1 MSLTVKIVLAFVVMA
16 LIAVGSS
23 VSGWH
28 SSAQLA
34 DSIDETNEFFMPLE
48 KQVGALSMHLER
60 VRAQERTLLSPGMTF
75 GMRQIQRGRYDESNR
90 LIQVAMSGVDT
101 VFKDAG
107 SKGYVTPEI
116 ESTWNNAKDK
126 LQAWEDIGREQMDI
140 INKWE
145 KTFVTSPDALV
156 ADLQGFRGD
165 HYALAAR
172 LGGMLAEGKVSGPE
186 VSDSDTACAFGQW
199 RSRFDLS
206 ALVFQQ
212 SRDPSKPIVMED
224 GSPGIEYVKN
234 QNITMEMT
242 AISATHASFHQ
253 AAHEVYNLIAAGDLD
268 EAGRRYTAM
277 IEDANQVISRFNALS
292 GEAKTASDLAIAG
305 RDMNLGVMRDTQLAA
320 FDSLAVVME
329 NSRRASSAQSQ
340 AAIETSASS
349 VRMAQILFV
358 SALIFGIG
366 LAAFL
371 ILTIQRSLIR
381 PLSAIITGLNAEAD
395 DMANSSMELANASG
409 ILSEGATEQAASLEE
424 TSSALE
430 QMASMTR
437 QNADNT
443 ARTSKTTSHTVDLI
457 SQGAKAVNN
466 MSQAMNEIRDSAD
479 KIGRIIKD
487 IEEIAFQTNLLAL
500 NAAVEAARAGE
511 AGKGFAV
518 VADEVRNLAQR
529 SAQAAR
535 DTAVLIES
543 TVERV
548 HNGSA
553 IANELDSSFK
563 EIETGSGEVGKLI
576 GDINSATNE
585 QALGV
590 DQVNTAVAQM
600 DKVTQQNA
608 ANAEK
613 IASSSVQVNEQAGN
627 VRSYIDRLAAVLG
640 LRTTSMPHQAASVKS
655 PRRRAP
661 AVHAKAPQK
670 RLAAPGKSPTM
681 VMKPNNVTSFEGD
694 WNGDDF

>member
-23 VSGWH
+23 VSGWR
-28 SSAQLA
+28 SASQLA
-34 DSIDETNEFFMPLE
+34 DAIGETSEFFMPLE
-48 KQVGALSMHLER
+48 KQIGGLGMHLER

-75 GMRQIQRGRYDESNR
+75 GMRQIQRGRYSESNR
-90 LIQVAMSGVDT
+90 HIQAAMSGVDT
-101 VFKDAG
+101 LFKDAG
-107 SKGYVTPEI
+107 SKGYATLEI
-116 ESTWNNAKDK
+116 ENTWNNAKDK
-126 LQAWEDIGREQMDI
+126 LQAWEAMGREQMDI
-140 INKWE
+140 VDKWE

-172 LGGMLAEGKVSGPE
+172 LGGMLAAGKVSGPE
-186 VSDSDTACAFGQW
+186 ISDSDTACAFGKW
-199 RSRFDLS
+199 RTRFDLS
-206 ALVFQQ
+206 ARLFQQ
-212 SRDPSKPIVMED
+212 SQDPSKPIVMED

-234 QNITMEMT
+234 QNMTREMG
-242 AISATHASFHQ
+242 AISASHASFHQ
-253 AAHEVYNLIAAGDLD
+253 AAHEVYDLIAAGDLE
-268 EAGRRYTAM
+268 EAGRRYEAM
-277 IEDANQVISRFNALS
+277 INDANQVVSRFDALS
-292 GEAKTASDLAIAG
+292 GEAKIASDMAVAG

-320 FDSLAVVME
+320 FDSLASVMD
-329 NSRRASSAQSQ
+329 NSRRASGAQSQ
-340 AAIETSASS
+340 AAIETGASS
-349 VRMAQILFV
+349 VRMAQVLFAT
-358 SALIFGIG
+358 ALIFGVG

-371 ILTIQRSLIR
+371 LFTIKRSLIR
-381 PLSAIITGLNAEAD
+381 PLSEIVSGLNVEAA
-395 DMANSSMELANASG
+395 DMANSSRELADASS

-430 QMASMTR
+430 EMASMTR

-443 ARTSKTTSHTVDLI
+443 ARTSQSTTHTVELI
-457 SQGAKAVNN
+457 AQGAKAVNN

-535 DTAVLIES
+535 DTAALIES

-548 HNGSA
+548 HRGA
-553 IANELDSSFK
+553 EIANELDSSFK

-576 GDINSATNE
+576 SDINSATNE

-613 IASSSVQVNEQAGN
+613 IASASSQVNDQAGH
-627 VRSYIDRLAAVLG
+627 VRNYIARLAAVLG
-640 LRTTSMPHQAASVKS
+640 LRTTASLQAQPVKS
-655 PRRRAP
+655 PARP
-661 AVHAKAPQK
+661 ASVAHMKSTPR
-670 RLAAPGKSPTM
+670 RLAAPAKPQTM
-681 VMKPNNVTSFEGD
+681 VMKPNAVIPLGGDGSFD
-694 WNGDDF
+694 AF